1 MKKKIII
8 FIFAIVLV
16 FAGIH
21 IFRNRKGVRRYR
33 GLFLTEQDYIDT
45 AERYMKDKY
54 GDKFE
59 GEYYF
64 EDYFHAYPVDHPQ
77 WQVYINVE
85 RKDGFVYFHDNYVGF
100 LKKAELESYIH
111 ELVKPIYGECKVY
124 TRPYGFPLDDSWN
137 RDTDVMTY
145 VSGTAY
151 STYIF
156 TCKSSEAEEIEEDF
170 EELCNALVKNKLNS
184 SDILVT
190 YLTSEDFE
198 EFQEVKIGYTF
209 KSNKYY
215 YRISTVYFGNKERFS
230 EINLLKGN
238 ESYGK

>member
-8 FIFAIVLV
+8 FIFAIVLI

-21 IFRNRKGVRRYR
+21 IFRYKKGVRRYR

-64 EDYFHAYPVDHPQ
+64 EDYVHAYPVDHPQ

-124 TRPYGFPLDDSWN
+124 TRPHGFPLDDSWN
-137 RDTDVMTY
+137 RDTDIMTY
-145 VSGTAY
+145 VDRGNY

-156 TCKSSEAEEIEEDF
+156 SYDGIENREESFKQLCKTFEDNKLESNVINMTYLKNDYFESF
-170 EELCNALVKNKLNS
+170 EEKNIDYTYNFHKYFYSLYTIYDKKNK
-184 SDILVT
+184 T
-190 YLTSEDFE
+190 
-198 EFQEVKIGYTF
+198 G
-209 KSNKYY
+209 
-215 YRISTVYFGNKERFS
+215 FS
-230 EINLLKGN
+230 EVSILKG
-238 ESYGK
+238 EEKYVE

>member
-64 EDYFHAYPVDHPQ
+64 EDYVHAYPVDHPE

-100 LKKAELESYIH
+100 LKKAELESHIY

-137 RDTDVMTY
+137 RDTDIMTY
-145 VSGTAY
+145 VDRGNYTAD
-151 STYIF
+151 IF
-156 TCKSSEAEEIEEDF
+156 TYGNIERMETDF
-170 EELCNALVKNKLNS
+170 EKLCEIFESNKLESNVTS
-184 SDILVT
+184 TT
-190 YLTSEDFE
+190 YLTKDYFEIFE
-198 EFQEVKIGYTF
+198 EKNMDYTYNY
-209 KSNKYY
+209 NKYLY
-215 YRISTVYFGNKERFS
+215 SLYVIYDKKNETGFS
-230 EINLLKGN
+230 EIKIMEGEEN
-238 ESYGK
+238 YGE

>member
-1 MKKKIII
+1 M
-8 FIFAIVLV
+8 
-16 FAGIH
+16 
-21 IFRNRKGVRRYR
+21 
-33 GLFLTEQDYIDT
+33 FLTEQDYIDT

-64 EDYFHAYPVDHPQ
+64 EDYVHAYPVDHPE

-137 RDTDVMTY
+137 RDTDMMTY
-145 VSGTAY
+145 AGERNYT
-151 STYIF
+151 TYIF
-156 TCKSSEAEEIEEDF
+156 TYGDMENKEENFKSLCKIFIDRKLQSGNVGVTYLNEEDF
-170 EELCNALVKNKLNS
+170 KK
-184 SDILVT
+184 
-190 YLTSEDFE
+190 FE
-198 EFQEVKIGYTF
+198 EKVIDYTDNS
-209 KSNKYY
+209 KRYY
-215 YRISTVYFGNKERFS
+215 FLIYAFYEGEEKNTFS
-230 EINLLKGN
+230 EITIGNCETNLFHDCAERKIAFIV
-238 ESYGK
+238 SFWIPDM